1 MAPTQNAIQTALGAQ
16 PPQAFFWGSN
26 GQRLSPEQIRSRR
39 AIADALLASTGA
51 PKTLGEG
58 LDYFGKALSSTI
70 QNHRL
75 DEMERSG
82 NAEAS
87 SLISD
92 LIGNQERGTGD
103 ILSAASND
111 YVAGNPRYAAI
122 IDALM
127 SEERQQAEW
136 ARQDADPLRQLQIQA
151 AQQGLDK
158 GALELDQL
166 RNPPAPE
173 PDWQTITDPIT
184 GDVFRWNANDP
195 ASTPQLFYDATEPP
209 PDDGMTDTQRN
220 LSWRAKQAGLV
231 PGTPEYAE
239 FMRSGGQSTGMAL
252 SVGSDGTVQ
261 FSQGGG
267 KLTEANS
274 KDTVYATRASG
285 ALPEIDRLE
294 QSLLS
299 FGEYAAGAIP
309 MGLGNYL
316 QSEDY
321 QVANN
326 AGKEF
331 LASILRK
338 DTGAA
343 VTPSEEKLYGDIF
356 LPRPGDKPATLARKR
371 QARALALEAIKA
383 GMPPQAIEN
392 MARALSNAGV
402 EGSAAPGAPP
412 LGQSQANPA
421 IFGGNPNDPLGLR

>member
-1 MAPTQNAIQTALGAQ
+1 MAPNTNAIQAALGAQ
-16 PPQAFFWGSN
+16 PSQAFFWGSN
-26 GQRLSPEQIRSRR
+26 GQRLSPDQIKSRR
-39 AIADALLASTGA
+39 AVANALLGNAGT
-51 PKTLGEG
+51 PRTLGEG
-58 LDYFGKALSSTI
+58 LDYFGKALFSTVEG
-70 QNHRL
+70 NRL
-75 DEMERSG
+75 DEMERTG
-82 NAEAS
+82 NAEAN

-92 LIGNQERGTGD
+92 LIANHERGTGD

-127 SEERQQAEW
+127 GEERQQAEW
-136 ARQDADPLRQLQIQA
+136 ARQEADPLRQLQIQQ
-151 AQQGLDK
+151 AQQGLEM
-158 GALELDQL
+158 GGIELENA
-166 RNPPAPE
+166 RNPPPPAPE
-173 PDWQTITDPIT
+173 YDFIELQDGTIVRTEKYSGGIEGMGQFGTPE
-184 GDVFRWNANDP
+184 GD
-195 ASTPQLFYDATEPP
+195 Q
-209 PDDGMTDTQRN
+209 TDTMRN
-220 LSWRAKQAGLV
+220 LEWRAAQSGLV
-231 PGTPEYAE
+231 PGTPEYQE
-239 FMRSGGQSTGMAL
+239 FMRSGGQSAGMAL
-252 SVGSDGTVQ
+252 SVGADGTVQ

-267 KLTEANS
+267 KLTEAQS

-356 LPRPGDKPATLARKR
+356 LPRPGDKPATLDRKR

-392 MARALSNAGV
+392 MARALGNAGV
-402 EGSAAPGAPP
+402 ESPTAPGSALPP
-412 LGQSQANPA
+412 GQSQANPT
-421 IFGGNPNDPLGLR
+421 IFGGSPDDPLGLR